1 VLRSGGGARR
11 CSRPRSTHFPEA
23 IMYRRVAVALDTS
36 PESRYALRWAMT
48 IARRANC
55 PLELVRVA
63 VPDVYGTELYTKAV
77 LSDAEVE
84 QRQREA
90 EQDLRNVADEAASE
104 GVRATPVILE
114 GEVPS
119 TLADHLRDSDVDLAV
134 MTTHD
139 RGRLE
144 RLLLGSVSDAVM
156 RHAHIPALL
165 VRVPRTGAVAN
176 REPELRRM
184 LLPFDGSPFAEQIL
198 APAMTLATVMGADLT
213 LLSVVE
219 PILASAA
226 LAIGID
232 GTPSPGPVSRRAE
245 DEADEERASAER
257 QSLERTAERIRS
269 MGIGVEI
276 HALIDARPAHAIVDF
291 AEHHAIDLIAMTTHG
306 RGALKRLVAG
316 SVAEGVLHA
325 ATSHM
330 LLYRPEHPAPS

>member
-1 VLRSGGGARR
+1 
-11 CSRPRSTHFPEA
+11 
-23 IMYRRVAVALDTS
+23 MYRRVAVALDTS
-36 PESRYALRWAMT
+36 PESRYALRWALT

-63 VPDVYGTELYTKAV
+63 VPDIHGTELYTEAV

-84 QRQREA
+84 QRRREA

-139 RGRLE
+139 RGRLD
-144 RLLLGSVSDAVM
+144 RLLLGSVSDSVM
-156 RHAHIPALL
+156 RHAHIPVLL
-165 VRVPRTGAVAN
+165 VRAPPTDTVAK

-198 APAMTLATVMGADLT
+198 APAMTLATLMTAELT

-219 PILASAA
+219 PLLAEAA
-226 LAIGID
+226 LALGIN
-232 GTPSPGPVSRRAE
+232 GTSNPTLASRLADAE
-245 DEADEERASAER
+245 DDHERAAAET
-257 QSLERTAERIRS
+257 QTLERTAEGIRS
-269 MGIGVEI
+269 LGIAVDTRV
-276 HALIDARPAHAIVDF
+276 LIDARPAHAIVDF
-291 AEHHAIDLIAMTTHG
+291 ASHHAIDLIAMTTHG

-316 SVAEGVLHA
+316 SVAEGVLHGTTA
-325 ATSHM
+325 HM

>member
-1 VLRSGGGARR
+1 
-11 CSRPRSTHFPEA
+11 
-23 IMYRRVAVALDTS
+23 MYRRVAVALDTS
-36 PESRYALRWAMT
+36 PESRYALRWALT

-63 VPDVYGTELYTKAV
+63 VPDIHGTELYTEAV

-84 QRQREA
+84 QRRREA

-144 RLLLGSVSDAVM
+144 RLLLGSVSDSVM

-165 VRVPRTGAVAN
+165 VRAPRTGAVAN

-198 APAMTLATVMGADLT
+198 APAMTLATIMTADLT

-219 PILASAA
+219 PLLAEAA
-226 LAIGID
+226 LALGID
-232 GTPSPGPVSRRAE
+232 GTSNPTLASRLADAE
-245 DEADEERASAER
+245 DDHERAAAET
-257 QSLERTAERIRS
+257 QTLERTAEGIRS
-269 MGIGVEI
+269 LGIAVDTRV
-276 HALIDARPAHAIVDF
+276 LIDARPAHAIVDF
-291 AEHHAIDLIAMTTHG
+291 ASHHAIDLIAMTTHG

-316 SVAEGVLHA
+316 SVAEGVLHG
-325 ATSHM
+325 TTVHM